1 MPSLWAQGSNTFGQL
16 GTGGTTTATT
26 PQKVADDVARVFAGP
41 SFSFFVKKDASLWAM
56 GRNTFGQLGTGSAA
70 TVQSTPARVA
80 EGVSSVA
87 CGERHAIF
95 LKADGSV
102 WTMGNNYYGQ
112 LGDGA
117 SDERRTPVQV
127 ASNAVAVA
135 AGSYYSVFVAP
146 VAPTITTQPV
156 DRSLVAGVNATLS
169 VVATGT
175 PALAYQWRKDSADI
189 AGATGSSLALTAVT
203 VAQAGSYVV
212 VVSNGRGAVTSQ
224 PAVVS
229 VQSAA
234 SAPVIATHPAPQ
246 AVKSGANAT
255 FAVAANGTEPL
266 GYQWRRNGAILP
278 GATAAT
284 LVLPTVQ
291 FLQTGFYDVVV
302 TNVAGAA
309 SSAPAQL
316 SLLDL
321 LPPQI
326 TRDPVAMAVNP
337 GAPVELS
344 VEALGTAL
352 RYQWRK
358 DTVEIPGATARTLA
372 LVAAGVNDAGQ
383 YSVAVFNELGR
394 VVSAAARLS
403 IESVQGQVRVVGS
416 SGLLAGGGTLVL
428 ELATSFIG
436 TAPVQL
442 GWTLVLPPG
451 FSYAGGENEP
461 DVKPVAGATGSVE
474 WAYVTLPSGPSAFR
488 VRVAYASGLSG
499 THLLYGTVAYRTT
512 GLATSATPAPV
523 AVQRID
529 APVITRQPVS
539 VSVVAGTPATFS
551 VEAQGGDLSYQ
562 WFRNGQSIPG
572 ATSRVP
578 AKGSDTGDIFVR
590 VSNAVAS
597 VDSDVARLTVFD
609 VVAEHAVVGPGYVE
623 GQNLE
628 ITNTVTYSGGDSLL
642 GWQVLVPAGWTF
654 VSSSSDAGDIR
665 PVTDAADLLE
675 WRWTSFPVS
684 PVKFSYTLKA
694 PAAASGRMDF
704 VAMLTF
710 SRSGKSGQAL
720 AKPDPL
726 SVERVMWH
734 SADL

>member
-1 MPSLWAQGSNTFGQL
+1 
-16 GTGGTTTATT
+16 
-26 PQKVADDVARVFAGP
+26 
-41 SFSFFVKKDASLWAM
+41 
-56 GRNTFGQLGTGSAA
+56 
-70 TVQSTPARVA
+70 
-80 EGVSSVA
+80 
-87 CGERHAIF
+87 
-95 LKADGSV
+95 
-102 WTMGNNYYGQ
+102 
-112 LGDGA
+112 
-117 SDERRTPVQV
+117 
-127 ASNAVAVA
+127 
-135 AGSYYSVFVAP
+135 
-146 VAPTITTQPV
+146 
-156 DRSLVAGVNATLS
+156 
-169 VVATGT
+169 
-175 PALAYQWRKDSADI
+175 
-189 AGATGSSLALTAVT
+189 
-203 VAQAGSYVV
+203 
-212 VVSNGRGAVTSQ
+212 
-224 PAVVS
+224 
-229 VQSAA
+229 
-234 SAPVIATHPAPQ
+234 
-246 AVKSGANAT
+246 
-255 FAVAANGTEPL
+255 
-266 GYQWRRNGAILP
+266 
-278 GATAAT
+278 
-284 LVLPTVQ
+284 
-291 FLQTGFYDVVV
+291 
-302 TNVAGAA
+302 
-309 SSAPAQL
+309 
-316 SLLDL
+316 
-321 LPPQI
+321 
-326 TRDPVAMAVNP
+326 
-337 GAPVELS
+337 
-344 VEALGTAL
+344 
-352 RYQWRK
+352 
-358 DTVEIPGATARTLA
+358 
-372 LVAAGVNDAGQ
+372 VNDAGQ

-572 ATSRVP
+572 ATSRVVAFDP

-734 SADL
+734 SADLDRNSAFNLFELLRVIELYNTRRGSVRTGAYRVSVGTEDGFAPEFDRGSGVQALLTNFHTADYGRDGSINLLELLRMIELYNYSVNRARTGEFHRSAGTEDGFAPGPAPGGMVTSSAN